1 MEQEGELNQLEVEA
15 MAENFISIKLNDH
28 PLIEHLP
35 VIPLRS
41 LKKVIESP
49 LMEKLW

>member
-15 MAENFISIKLNDH
+15 MAENYISTKLNDH
-28 PLIEHLP
+28 PLVEHLP

-41 LKKVIESP
+41 LKSEKKTKAKVSS
-49 LMEKLW
+49 